1 MNDVLLSPIRLNEL
15 ESLIQNSVEKALKAS
30 NNNSNQTDQQEQIF
44 TVQQAAEFLSLTVPT
59 IYSKCSRSELPYM
72 KKNKRLYFSR
82 TELTDY
88 LKQGRKPTNE
98 EIEANAHAS
107 LIPRK

>member
-44 TVQQAAEFLSLTVPT
+44 TVQQAAEFLSLTVPS
-59 IYSKCSRSELPYM
+59 IYSKCSRGELPYM
-72 KKNKRLYFSR
+72 KKKKRLYFSR
-82 TELTDY
+82 TELTEY

-98 EIEANAHAS
+98 EIEANAHTS